1 MGYYYDP
8 KTGKAHD
15 MSNIGRVTVVD
26 PKGNVVEDTSIK
38 RGTRGMLNLVNTAM
52 ASDYSYMPVTS
63 KDMVHGLAL
72 NSMTDS
78 GVFAVAKVLAP
89 VIATA
94 VTAGNPVAG
103 GLAYLLAEAGT
114 EIYQWADAMNEDGD
128 PNKFWNK
135 FIDNVDTVRKDD
147 EKFNRYV
154 NEMNIG
160 LSRSLVAAKDS
171 LFKSWGDMLGED
183 QFRYN
188 AINVIGNVV
197 RSFAAPLAAA
207 KFGLEAGMPNAL
219 MNSLIADTV
228 LSDATRTFA
237 DEYGTTGN
245 LMKAISFGG
254 INAVASGVSG
264 TIFMRGLPYITSQM
278 PKIANM
284 AQRGAFTS
292 AAINAAEMAAYAQT
306 YDNIVRMSIGEE
318 FKLDPMVSAPMA
330 ILGGAMGLITHRMNR
345 PKIPIDNNPVP
356 VSEYTGSRELAIIP
370 KRADYNK
377 PLYETF
383 GTDLNASQKR
393 EMAEKLVFSDQANGT
408 RGDGSLSLAGRIK
421 NEYADYKGKYM
432 RPETAMVVADHYAVY
447 NPELSAT
454 YAKAYKPYKNVNYGT
469 TVGVTNRRVLQ
480 IMEESKT
487 KYMRLGFADTEEEAN
502 AIVAKAYGKAVEK
515 NKGREVG
522 GHELDKAIE
531 SLFFGD
537 M

>member
-26 PKGNVVEDTSIK
+26 PKGNIVEDKSIE

-135 FIDNVDTVRKDD
+135 FIDNMDTVRKDD

-154 NEMNIG
+154 GEMNIG
-160 LSRSLVAAKDS
+160 LSRSLGGAKSS
-171 LFKSWGDMLGED
+171 LYKSWGDLLGEEKAG
-183 QFRYN
+183 YT
-188 AINVIGNVV
+188 AVNVIGNIV
-197 RSFAAPLAAA
+197 RSFAAPLAGA
-207 KFGLEAGMPNAL
+207 KLALNPLMPNAL
-219 MNSLIADTV
+219 ANSLIADTV

-245 LMKAISFGG
+245 IDKAIKFGAING
-254 INAVASGVSG
+254 IASGVTG
-264 TIFMRGLPYITSQM
+264 VGFMRLLPYVTSQM

-292 AAINAAEMAAYAQT
+292 AAINAAEMAAYAET

-318 FKLDPMVSAPMA
+318 FKLDPMVAAPMA

-345 PKIPIDNNPVP
+345 PKIPIGNNPV
-356 VSEYTGSRELAIIP
+356 EYTGSKELAIIP
-370 KRADYNK
+370 RRADYNK

-383 GTDLNASQKR
+383 GTDLSASQKR

-408 RGDGSLSLAGRIK
+408 RGDGSLSLVNRIK
-421 NEYADYKGKYM
+421 SEYMDFKGKHLRNETAEDVAKHYAD
-432 RPETAMVVADHYAVY
+432 Y

-454 YAKAYKPYKNVNYGT
+454 YGRYQGNLPVSYTGENTLITEYKGANKRAVQVIAEG
-469 TVGVTNRRVLQ
+469 RQRLL
-480 IMEESKT
+480 
-487 KYMRLGFADTEEEAN
+487 RLGFATTPEEASFM
-502 AIVAKAYGKAVEK
+502 AKQAYVQAK
-515 NKGREVG
+515 NQFRDKEIG
-522 GHELDKAIE
+522 GFEMQKIFNQ
-531 SLFFGD
+531 FFGE
-537 M
+537 